1 MENPNFTKGDSLTDK
16 MNVDLNVLRATML
29 HRIGRHVDGRYI
41 VTVDKR
47 GRMKRTVE
55 LLQKLSQPTTF
66 RNSMSDSTIL
76 SFRTRA

>member
-29 HRIGRHVDGRYI
+29 HRIGRHVDGGHI
-41 VTVDKR
+41 VTVDKC
-47 GRMKRTVE
+47 GGVKRTME
-55 LLQKLSQPTTF
+55 LLQKLPQPTAF
-66 RNSMSDSTIL
+66 RNSMSDNTIL